1 MSTNTIDA
9 SRITVRC
16 PADGTVAGNVEEHT
30 PIQVADC
37 VARVRAAQRDW
48 EALGS
53 GGRAVWLGRYRDWL
67 LDHDV
72 EIAGLLQR
80 ETGKT
85 WQEATFEV
93 PLGLDVINYY
103 AKNAARFL
111 ADGRPRPHGLLTA
124 HKKLTVAR
132 RPYPVVGVICP
143 WNFPVMIALVD
154 AVPALAAG
162 ASVVVKPS
170 EFTPLA
176 TQRAIEGWQE
186 IGAPPVFACVTGAG
200 AAGAALVDAVDY
212 VQFTG
217 STSTGKRIGAR
228 AAERLI
234 PCSLEL
240 GGNDAAI
247 VLADA
252 DLDRAVNG
260 VVWGSLFNSGQACVA
275 IERVY
280 VEAQIHDDFVARVIE
295 RVARLRQGQDGR
307 GYDADVG
314 ALASVAQLEIV
325 ESQVRDAVDKG
336 ARAVTGGAR
345 SALGG
350 TFFEP
355 TVLVDVDHTMDVM
368 TEETFGPTL
377 PIMKVADADEAIRLA
392 NDSRYGLSAS
402 VWTADRKRGHALAC
416 RLEVGAVN
424 VNDVFSN
431 LFTFPVPH
439 SGWKQSGIGARLG
452 GAYGIQKYCRTQSI
466 TESRFAF
473 RSELLWFPYTARKGR
488 FVGALLR
495 LLAGRNLR
503 RRLGRF

>member
-1 MSTNTIDA
+1 MSTDTIDA

-16 PADGTVAGNVEEHT
+16 PADGTVAGSIEEHT

-37 VARVRAAQRDW
+37 VTRVRAAQRDW

-53 GGRAVWLGRYRDWL
+53 GGRAHWLGRYRDWL
-67 LDHDV
+67 LDHDI
-72 EIAGLLQR
+72 EIAELLQR
-80 ETGKT
+80 ESGKT
-85 WQEATFEV
+85 WQEATLEI
-93 PLGLDVINYY
+93 PLGLDVLNYY

-111 ADGRPRPHGLLTA
+111 AHGHPRPHGLLTA
-124 HKKLTVAR
+124 HKRLTITR

-186 IGAPPVFACVTGAG
+186 IGAPPVFACATGTG

-275 IERVY
+275 VERVY
-280 VEAQIHDDFVARVIE
+280 VEAQIHDEFVARVIK
-295 RVARLRQGQDGR
+295 RVALLRQGHDGR

-325 ESQVRDAVDKG
+325 ENQVRDAVGKG
-336 ARAVTGGAR
+336 ARAVMGGAR

-377 PIMKVADADEAIRLA
+377 PIMKVADADEAIWLT

-402 VWTADRKRGHALAC
+402 IWTGDRNRGRQLAR

-431 LFTFPVPH
+431 LFTFPLPH
-439 SGWKQSGIGARLG
+439 SGWKQSGIGGRLG
-452 GAYGIQKYCRTQSI
+452 GAHGIDKYCRTQSI

-473 RSELLWFPYTARKGR
+473 RSELLWFPYTARKGHL
-488 FVGALLR
+488 VGAVLR
-495 LLAGRNLR
+495 LLAARNLR

>member
-1 MSTNTIDA
+1 MSTNTIAA
-9 SRITVRC
+9 STITVRC
-16 PADGTVAGNVEEHT
+16 PADGTIAGSVEEHT
-30 PIQVADC
+30 PSQVADC
-37 VARVRAAQRDW
+37 VAGVRTAQRDW
-48 EALGS
+48 EALGP

-72 EIAGLLQR
+72 EIAALLQR

-85 WQEATFEV
+85 WQEATFEI

-111 ADGRPRPHGLLTA
+111 ADGQPRPHNLLTA
-124 HKKLTVAR
+124 HKKLTIAR
-132 RPYPVVGVICP
+132 RPFPVVGVICP
-143 WNFPVMIALVD
+143 WNFPVMIALAD

-176 TQRAIEGWQE
+176 TQRAIDGWQE
-186 IGAPPVFACVTGAG
+186 IGAPQVFARVTGSG
-200 AAGAALVDAVDY
+200 AAGEALVDAVDY

-217 STSTGKRIGAR
+217 STRTGKRVGAR

-247 VLADA
+247 VLADT

-275 IERVY
+275 IERIY
-280 VEAQIHDDFVARVIE
+280 VEAPIHDEFVARVTE
-295 RVARLRQGQDGR
+295 RVAGLRQGQDGR
-307 GYDADVG
+307 GYDADIG
-314 ALASVAQLEIV
+314 ALASVAQLEII
-325 ESQVRDAVDKG
+325 ERQVQDAVGKG

-368 TEETFGPTL
+368 TEETFGPIL
-377 PIMKVADADEAIRLA
+377 PIMRVTDADEAIRLA
-392 NDSRYGLSAS
+392 NDSPYGLSAS
-402 VWTADRKRGHALAC
+402 IWTADRKRGHELAC

-424 VNDVFSN
+424 VNDVFTN

-452 GAYGIQKYCRTQSI
+452 GAYGIHKYCRTQSI

-473 RSELLWFPYTARKGR
+473 RSEPLWFPYTARKGR
-488 FVGALLR
+488 LVGALLR
-495 LLAGRNLR
+495 LLAARDLR
-503 RRLGRF
+503 RRLGRR